1 MTDTTLPLTTAD
13 LVLFGLE
20 EPTRQDATR
29 RLTEVLAAD
38 GRITDVELFLDDVR
52 AREEMM
58 ATGLPG
64 GIAFPHARSAAV
76 GTPSVAIGI
85 SQQGIDFGADDG
97 PAHLIFLIAAPPG
110 AGQLHLV
117 ILARLARKLINEQF
131 RRTLR
136 SAENAEQIAAII
148 QREILL
154 PE

>member
-13 LVLFGLE
+13 LVLLGLE
-20 EPTRQDATR
+20 AATRQDAIAQ
-29 RLTEVLAAD
+29 LTGLLAVD
-38 GRITDVELFLDDVR
+38 GRVTDVAQFLADVR

-64 GIAFPHARSAAV
+64 GIAFPHARSSAV
-76 GTPSVAIGI
+76 VVPSIAIGI
-85 SQQGIDFGADDG
+85 SQAGVDFGADDG

-117 ILARLARKLINEQF
+117 ILAHLARKLINEQF

-136 SAENAEQIAAII
+136 KAENTEQIAAII
-148 QREILL
+148 QREIVL
-154 PE
+154 PA